1 MEATSRKQSQAVLK
15 KTLSREERIP
25 YRGKPCFLG
34 PISTLQTWR
43 KRYGKDFT
51 EQLNFF
57 YEPLKI
63 CTYESLTQTINFLKN
78 NLKVNW
84 PLCEASAL
92 FLTVNWLS
100 QDQLWSSWDDTAFH
114 PMLTHFRP
122 MFSPCRNQVVGFLL
136 AKCLKNIFHRCFSN
150 ILLVKTNNLVYPYG
164 LITPFLIHWIWNFPL
179 KFPWPKL
186 SAEI

>member
-1 MEATSRKQSQAVLK
+1 MHHINRIKVRGIAACLLKISSFSFYSFPSTFSNSDGSHIQKTITSCSEKNTFQRRKNPVPRETLFSWTYFNTSGMK
-15 KTLSREERIP
+15 KEVWKGFHRTIERI
-25 YRGKPCFLG
+25 
-34 PISTLQTWR
+34 
-43 KRYGKDFT
+43 
-51 EQLNFF
+51 FF

-136 AKCLKNIFHRCFSN
+136 AKCLKNICQRVTF
-150 ILLVKTNNLVYPYG
+150 
-164 LITPFLIHWIWNFPL
+164 
-179 KFPWPKL
+179 
-186 SAEI
+186 